1 MSKRFRYCKNLRK
14 RIGNRVKFTF
24 RLYKIGV
31 HLGQKQEKSDRKNYL
46 KAKSILSQGR
56 KFVAVG
62 NAVYYWGEDK
72 KSIIA
77 LEPDFD
83 GMRRAAEMIKKR
95 ETMDEESM

>member
-24 RLYKIGV
+24 RLYKIGI

-46 KAKSILSQGR
+46 KAKSMLSQGR
-56 KFVAVG
+56 TCVVVG
-62 NAVYYWGEDK
+62 NAAYYWGKDK
-72 KSIIA
+72 KSIVA

-83 GMRRAAEMIKKR
+83 GMKRVAEMIKKR
-95 ETMDEESM
+95 EEEK